1 MASGAEPSPL
11 RAPADLERAN
21 AVCPLSTRQGV
32 PQGHP
37 GTKSCQKAGQAE
49 AIIRRTRTHLR
60 LQQQVTIRSRSQS
73 AILPAK
79 AAQQARLSMLASK
92 SQPQ

>member
-37 GTKSCQKAGQAE
+37 GTKSLSSESYQQWLAMSFTKRLFCQLSDTGRQ
-49 AIIRRTRTHLR
+49 RRC
-60 LQQQVTIRSRSQS
+60 
-73 AILPAK
+73 
-79 AAQQARLSMLASK
+79 
-92 SQPQ
+92 